1 MNRLT
6 TIGKLLSL
14 LLFFAMAAI
23 VLGQETTGSLQGT
36 VKDPSGAVVTNA
48 KVSVTTP
55 SLAGGMSTVTDSK
68 GYYHLSNLPPGLYV
82 VTVDA
87 KGFQTLK
94 RSDLRIEVGHLPTLD
109 LSLSMG
115 SEATVVE
122 VTSATPQIDVTTTTT
137 NTNITG
143 RCGAEHSSWPFLP
156 VGDSVCSGGTQRA
169 PGGHVDIQHRQW
181 QRRNLSG

>member
-14 LLFFAMAAI
+14 LLLVGMAAI
-23 VLGQETTGSLQGT
+23 GLAQETTGSLQGT

-55 SLAGGMSTVTDSK
+55 SLAGGMSTVTDTK

-94 RSDLRIEVGHLPTLD
+94 RSDLRLRWDI
-109 LSLSMG
+109 
-115 SEATVVE
+115 
-122 VTSATPQIDVTTTTT
+122 
-137 NTNITG
+137 
-143 RCGAEHSSWPFLP
+143 FLRSTCRFP
-156 VGDSVCSGGTQRA
+156 WV
-169 PGGHVDIQHRQW
+169 P
-181 QRRNLSG
+181 RRLLWR